1 MVCSTRMNTGIAS
14 DFLYIIEQDLMICPN
29 NRRGGETLC
38 SLIAFAEWYVRVLPP
53 AGRVRPASWIDALT
67 DRLTGAAADV
77 SADNS
82 RRRTAQWRG
91 GEWGTEEEEGIRPGK
106 LCENF
111 NLPQLRTKGSLPL
124 SDVGLNTSSILF
136 TKPYSNYKTK
146 ICQHNLNDY
155 SASSLRT
162 PASWSD

>member
-1 MVCSTRMNTGIAS
+1 MNTGIAS
-14 DFLYIIEQDLMICPN
+14 DFHYIIEQDLIIRPN

-38 SLIAFAEWYVRVLPP
+38 RLIAFAEWYVRVLPP
-53 AGRVRPASWIDALT
+53 AVRVRPASWIDALT

-82 RRRTAQWRG
+82 RRRTAQWSGGRP

-111 NLPQLRTKGSLPL
+111 NLPQPPQTFG
-124 SDVGLNTSSILF
+124 
-136 TKPYSNYKTK
+136 
-146 ICQHNLNDY
+146 
-155 SASSLRT
+155 
-162 PASWSD
+162 